1 MGQETA
7 KDSPKLS
14 QEELAGL
21 SIRWL
26 CRSCWIFPKVF
37 GHSRWSLPIGKHCFA
52 ICHQLL
58 PHFVVVEQI
67 EMLTDDALRS
77 RDSFM

>member
-14 QEELAGL
+14 QEELAGV

-26 CRSCWIFPKVF
+26 CGSCWISPKVPF
-37 GHSRWSLPIGKHCFA
+37 DIHAGVS
-52 ICHQLL
+52 Q
-58 PHFVVVEQI
+58 
-67 EMLTDDALRS
+67 
-77 RDSFM
+77 

>member
-7 KDSPKLS
+7 KDSPKSS

-26 CRSCWIFPKVF
+26 CGSCWIFPKFPFDIHAGV
-37 GHSRWSLPIGKHCFA
+37 S
-52 ICHQLL
+52 Q
-58 PHFVVVEQI
+58 
-67 EMLTDDALRS
+67 
-77 RDSFM
+77 

>member
-7 KDSPKLS
+7 KDSPKSS

-26 CRSCWIFPKVF
+26 CGSAGSFQ
-37 GHSRWSLPIGKHCFA
+37 SSLLTFTLESPNRQAPLCN
-52 ICHQLL
+52 L
-58 PHFVVVEQI
+58 PPVATT
-67 EMLTDDALRS
+67 LRCCGTD
-77 RDSFM
+77 